1 MHSEKSGFYAWNFG
15 LPIAIALLT
24 FVVFDLTSLDVAISN
39 WLYYPLQ
46 VFPFEHDR
54 LFENL
59 THRWP
64 RIIPDWTG
72 EAAVIGLVLSF
83 IWPLLKPGRNDRMIG
98 LLETV
103 RVAPL
108 LRFTAGHRRDLL
120 FIVVSFAVI
129 TGMIH
134 FFKSHTSIY
143 CPVETTLYGGTMEK
157 KEWFE
162 NFSLFHEAGAGRCWP
177 GGHASGGFTMVA
189 LYFVARRYRW
199 RHAKA
204 VLYASTVLGAVYGT
218 TRVVQGWH
226 FMSHTFWAGVIVWL
240 SALLVALA
248 FYGWRQLAQPLDM
261 ATAYEKSLAKKSPVS
276 T

>member
-1 MHSEKSGFYAWNFG
+1 MHSEKSRFYAWNFG

-240 SALLVALA
+240 SALLVALT

-261 ATAYEKSLAKKSPVS
+261 ATAYEKSFAKKSPVS

>member
-1 MHSEKSGFYAWNFG
+1 MQSEKSRFYAWNFG
-15 LPIAIALLT
+15 VPMAIALLT
-24 FVVFDLTSLDVAISN
+24 FVVFDLTSLDEAISN

-72 EAAVIGLVLSF
+72 EAAVIGLLLSF

-98 LLETV
+98 LLETA
-103 RVAPL
+103 RVASL
-108 LRFTAGHRRDLL
+108 LRFTARHRRDLL
-120 FIVVSFAVI
+120 FVVVSFAVI

-162 NFSLFHEAGAGRCWP
+162 NFRLFHEAGAGRCWP

-189 LYFVARRYRW
+189 LYFVARRYCW

-204 VLYASTVLGAVYGT
+204 ILYASTLLGAIYGT

-226 FMSHTFWAGVIVWL
+226 FMSHTLWAGVIVWL
-240 SALLVALA
+240 SALLTALA
-248 FYGWRQLAQPLDM
+248 FYGWRQLAQPLETRTD
-261 ATAYEKSLAKKSPVS
+261 KPLN
-276 T
+276 

>member
-1 MHSEKSGFYAWNFG
+1 MQSEKSRFYAWNFG
-15 LPIAIALLT
+15 VPIAIALLT
-24 FVVFDLTSLDVAISN
+24 FVVFDLTSLDEAISN

-54 LFENL
+54 FFENL

-72 EAAVIGLVLSF
+72 EAAVIGLLLSF
-83 IWPLLKPGRNDRMIG
+83 IWPLLKPGRNDRMID
-98 LLETV
+98 LLETA

-108 LRFTAGHRRDLL
+108 LRFTARHRRDLL

-189 LYFVARRYRW
+189 LYFVARRYCW

-204 VLYASTVLGAVYGT
+204 ILYASTVLGAIYGT

-240 SALLVALA
+240 SALLTALA
-248 FYGWRQLAQPLDM
+248 FYGWRQLAQPL
-261 ATAYEKSLAKKSPVS
+261 ESKKDKPLS
-276 T
+276 